1 MTLSKNI
8 IEEINQVRKEINE
21 ISVYDLNVYTAIELY
36 YNLAKKIN
44 EIIRELS
51 RFEGVLLEEVIEQ
64 NKKLLYLLN
73 EGLRI
78 EVTKK
83 INELVLDGTL
93 ADIINITVFEDLNNL
108 IAEKVFKFNNVDEM
122 KSYNLKVGDV
132 VKTQGYFT
140 KDDGGHGDY
149 IIIADSEIECNE
161 GSYIKLNNGLVA
173 KLITDVINANQFG
186 IFSDEVNAQTEK
198 FRLLFKNKG
207 KIYFPQ
213 GTYILDNYVEVYDD
227 TFVTCSSQAIFKL
240 KDKSNCKMFIND
252 FNQNNFGKDI
262 YAEYNDFS
270 WKGGKFDLNGK
281 NQVLPDWNNLSGA
294 FLLTRFDTVTLE
306 NIIFDDSYGHTINHF
321 GNNTL
326 ICDNLTFNNKVR
338 VNKLG
343 NKNGGSRSDG
353 ITGASKNM
361 YITNIKGFT
370 DDDMVA
376 LVSGL
381 DWGFGKSRIE
391 TCNIK
396 NVYCKKDDES
406 TWGVWNVLGIYT
418 HKDYPIETLTIENVK
433 GDINFSFL
441 KTGGGHINNF
451 TLNNIDV
458 SKKSADNFYKTLI
471 QLYEDVQIKN
481 MVVNSFKYENLNL
494 TEEYFLELSSIGI
507 KDNSRFSKV
516 ENLVLNDIIINHNIT
531 LNEANKFSML
541 KLTNDVYI
549 NYLKGN
555 ATIKSNRTSDYS
567 FIRDANVSN
576 DKQRVN
582 LSDKKTFI
590 EFELTTENITTNSMN
605 LFRFDNNHSKYSII
619 SESIKTDLVSL
630 ATDEYSK
637 IKTRYCNISK
647 IYNPVLFTTE
657 STKFSN
663 FDHKEVK
670 TVDDSIVV
678 CIKCNNTQQ
687 NLSYNDK
694 LLSLKPNNAD
704 ILKYIPFNEMYL
716 PVCWNN
722 GLTKIKIVKT
732 SNSIDLIAG
741 EGLENVTYMYF
752 MFTVPLI

>member
-173 KLITDVINANQFG
+173 KLITDVINVNQFG
-186 IFSDEVNAQTEK
+186 IFSDEVNPQTEK
-198 FRLLFKNKG
+198 IRLLFKNKG

-213 GTYILDNYVEVYDD
+213 GTYILDNYVFIYDN
-227 TFVTCSSQAIFKL
+227 TFVKCESSTIFKL
-240 KDKSNCKMFIND
+240 ANNTNNKMFIND
-252 FNQNNFGKDI
+252 FNQNHWGQEISD
-262 YAEYNDFS
+262 EYEDFS
-270 WKGGKFDLNGK
+270 WEGGYFDLNGD

-294 FLLTRFDTVTLE
+294 FLLTRFNTVTLK
-306 NIIFDDSYGHTINHF
+306 NIYFDDSYGHTINHF

-361 YITNIKGFT
+361 YISNIKGFT
-370 DDDMVA
+370 DDDMIA
-376 LVSGL
+376 IVSGL
-381 DWGFGKSRIE
+381 DWGYGKSRVE
-391 TCNIK
+391 KCYIK
-396 NVYCKKDDES
+396 NVYCKKDRTD
-406 TWGVWNVLGIYT
+406 TWGVWNVLAVYT
-418 HKDYPIETLTIENVK
+418 NSDNFVDTITVENIK
-433 GDINFSFL
+433 GDINFSFM
-441 KTGGGHINNF
+441 KTGGGHIKNLY
-451 TLNNIDV
+451 LNNIDI
-458 SKKSADNFYKTLI
+458 SKKSADTYYQNVIKLWGSTEIENFVINSFKFDNNNPTEEYFIELSSVGAKLDTE
-471 QLYEDVQIKN
+471 YSFIKN
-481 MVVNSFKYENLNL
+481 MV
-494 TEEYFLELSSIGI
+494 
-507 KDNSRFSKV
+507 
-516 ENLVLNDIIINHNIT
+516 LNDIVVNLLNESNIT
-531 LNEANKFSML
+531 DKYSLI
-541 KLTNDVYI
+541 KLTNDVII
-549 NYLKGN
+549 NNLKGDS
-555 ATIKSNRTSDYS
+555 TIVSKNLSDYS
-567 FIRDANVSN
+567 FIRDSSVSTS
-576 DKQRVN
+576 KQRVD
-582 LSDKKTFI
+582 LSNYQTNINF
-590 EFELTTENITTNSMN
+590 EFKTTNIKNNN
-605 LFRFDNNHSKYSII
+605 LNTFRFDSLHPKYCVI
-619 SESIKTDLVSL
+619 SETLKVNVNDIVDSRMNKM
-630 ATDEYSK
+630 
-637 IKTRYCNISK
+637 KTRYCELVKNYVPVNYDVQSNI
-647 IYNPVLFTTE
+647 FTT
-657 STKFSN
+657 

-670 TVDDSIVV
+670 TDNDKIII
-678 CIKCNNTQQ
+678 CIKCKNNSQ
-687 NLSYNDK
+687 NISYNDSLIK
-694 LLSLKPNNAD
+694 LLPTDSN
-704 ILKYIPFNEMYL
+704 ILKYVPFNEMYI
-716 PVCWNN
+716 PVCYNK

-741 EGLENVTYMYF
+741 EGIEGVTYMYF
-752 MFTVPLI
+752 MFTIPLI

>member
-1 MTLSKNI
+1 MTVTKKLIENI
-8 IEEINQVRKEINE
+8 NEVRKTLNE
-21 ISVYDLNVYTAIELY
+21 ISVYDLEVYTAIELY
-36 YNLAKKIN
+36 YHLAEKIN
-44 EIIRELS
+44 EIIKELY
-51 RFEGVLLEEVIEQ
+51 RYEGVLLDEIIIQ
-64 NKKLLYLLN
+64 NEKLQYLLN
-73 EGLRI
+73 EGLNI
-78 EVTKK
+78 EVVKK
-83 INELVLDGTL
+83 INEMLLDGTL

-108 IAEKVFKFNNVDEM
+108 IAEKVFKFNNVGEM
-122 KSYNLKVGDV
+122 KNYKLKVGDV

-149 IIIADSEIECNE
+149 IIIEDSEIECNE

-173 KLITDVINANQFG
+173 KLKTDVINVKQFG

-198 FRLLFKNKG
+198 IRLLFKNKG
-207 KIYFPQ
+207 KIYFPK
-213 GTYILDNYVEVYDD
+213 GTYILDNYVFVYDD
-227 TFVTCSSQAIFKL
+227 TYVECDSESIFKL
-240 KDKSNCKMFIND
+240 KDNSNVKMFIND

-270 WKGGKFDLNGK
+270 WVGGRFDLNGE

-294 FLLTRFDTVTLE
+294 FLLTRFNVVTLK
-306 NIIFDDSYGHTINHF
+306 NIYFNDSYGHTINHF

-326 ICDNLTFNNKVR
+326 ICSNLTFNNKVR
-338 VNKLG
+338 INKQG

-361 YITNIKGFT
+361 YISDIKGFT

-381 DWGFGKSRIE
+381 DWGFGKSKIE

-396 NVYCKKDDES
+396 NVYCKMDDEL

-418 HKDYPIETLTIENVK
+418 HKDYPIDTVTLENVK

-471 QLYEDVQIKN
+471 QLYEDTQIKN
-481 MVVNSFKYENLNL
+481 MVVNSFKFENMNVS
-494 TEEYFLELSSIGI
+494 EEYFIELSSIGLKEI
-507 KDNSRFSKV
+507 TKYSKV
-516 ENLVLNDIIINHNIT
+516 ENMTLNDIIINHNIT
-531 LNEANKFSML
+531 TPVPNKYSMI

-549 NYLKGN
+549 NNLKGN
-555 ATIKSNRTSDYS
+555 VVINSNKPSDYS
-567 FIRDANVSN
+567 FIRDASVTV

-582 LSDKKTFI
+582 LADKKTFI
-590 EFELTTENITTNSMN
+590 EFELTTENIANNVMN
-605 LFRFDNNHSKYSII
+605 LYRFDNLHSKYCVV
-619 SESIKTDLVSL
+619 SESLKTDTNAL
-630 ATDEYSK
+630 AEDEHSK
-637 IKTRYCNISK
+637 IKTRYCNLTKVYKPIS
-647 IYNPVLFTTE
+647 YAVQ
-657 STKFSN
+657 SVKFSN

-670 TVDDSIVV
+670 TNDENIVV
-678 CIKCNNTQQ
+678 CIKCNNTSQ

-694 LLSLKPNNAD
+694 LISLIPTNID
-704 ILKYIPFNEMYL
+704 ILKYVPFNEMFV

-722 GLTKIKIVKT
+722 GLSKVKIVKT

-741 EGLENVTYMYF
+741 EGLEGVTYMYF
-752 MFTVPLI
+752 MFTIPLL